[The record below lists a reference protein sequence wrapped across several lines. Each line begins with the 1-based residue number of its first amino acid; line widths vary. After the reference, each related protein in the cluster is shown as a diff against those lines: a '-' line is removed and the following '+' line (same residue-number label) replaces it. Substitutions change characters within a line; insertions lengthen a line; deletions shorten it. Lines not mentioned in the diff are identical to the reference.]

1 MLLSLVH
8 LRPRHAFLISIIAAG
23 RIAGQEL
30 NPEQIYRQVAP
41 SVMTL
46 QVENLAGERY
56 VGTAFLAIKEG
67 VAVTAWHVVAD
78 ARRVTA
84 RFGDNLFADVLG
96 VIDKDERS
104 DLALVRVRISDRA
117 RVRLATADPAIGAR
131 AYVIGAPKGYDFSI
145 TDGLVSQI
153 RTVAGIKQY
162 QISCPISEGNSGGPV
177 VNERGEIIGVTAWTQ
192 ADANNLSFAIPA
204 AGLSALKP
212 SLACKSWT
220 ELSKAN
226 TVARHASAAKEPRN
240 RVRTADPES
249 TWSHLKNMLGDTPGE
264 EVSVIVLK
272 HGEARCFNFVPRD
285 RTAGE

>member
-1 MLLSLVH
+1 M
-8 LRPRHAFLISIIAAG
+8 
-23 RIAGQEL
+23 
-30 NPEQIYRQVAP
+30 
-41 SVMTL
+41 
-46 QVENLAGERY
+46 
-56 VGTAFLAIKEG
+56 
-67 VAVTAWHVVAD
+67 
-78 ARRVTA
+78 
-84 RFGDNLFADVLG
+84 
-96 VIDKDERS
+96 
-104 DLALVRVRISDRA
+104 
-117 RVRLATADPAIGAR
+117 
-131 AYVIGAPKGYDFSI
+131 
-145 TDGLVSQI
+145 
-153 RTVAGIKQY
+153 
-162 QISCPISEGNSGGPV
+162 
-177 VNERGEIIGVTAWTQ
+177 NERGEIIGVTAWTQ